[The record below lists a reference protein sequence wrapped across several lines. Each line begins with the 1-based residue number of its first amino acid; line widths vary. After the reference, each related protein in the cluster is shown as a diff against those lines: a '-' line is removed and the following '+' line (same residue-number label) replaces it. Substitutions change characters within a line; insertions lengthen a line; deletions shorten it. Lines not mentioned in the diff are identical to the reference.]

1 MSVSVFLITCNSCT
15 CSVTIC
21 LRSVIFWSTL
31 ANSCEDSGWFSL
43 SWSSRA
49 CSRLSWMS
57 SMGFTF
63 SKPGRS
69 GRNGKTKGSVK
80 GSLGWLS
87 GLGSFRLLP
96 PQARDETQSSSC
108 QAQALLQNKAP
119 ASTSLCL
126 CLISL
131 VRRKALQLMGET
143 EGWNRKT
150 KQFRT
155 NCAM

>member
-69 GRNGKTKGSVK
+69 GRNRKTKGSVK

-87 GLGSFRLLP
+87 ASAASGYSLP
-96 PQARDETQSSSC
+96 KPEMRPSPQAVRHRLYCRTK
-108 QAQALLQNKAP
+108 LPAP
-119 ASTSLCL
+119 ISLYL
-126 CLISL
+126 CLIS
-131 VRRKALQLMGET
+131 
-143 EGWNRKT
+143 
-150 KQFRT
+150 
-155 NCAM
+155 